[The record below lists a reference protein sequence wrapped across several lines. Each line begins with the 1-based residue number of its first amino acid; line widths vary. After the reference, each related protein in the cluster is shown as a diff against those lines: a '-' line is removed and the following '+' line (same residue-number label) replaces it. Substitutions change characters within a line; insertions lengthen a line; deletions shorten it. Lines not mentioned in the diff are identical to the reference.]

1 MSFLVVGKALVFIFV
16 TSCSLIMLRVFTS
29 VKLWLSGSVWR
40 VLCQRD
46 PQSIRR
52 RIITAAYGHVL
63 LKPQPR
69 PPFWVFHHFAQR
81 SLDRVVGESGQM
93 WSESDFNAWV
103 WLFMVDPLCSLG
115 PVQPQHAACGFGQG
129 VEGRAALCTA
139 ALCTRAHTP
148 QKCRQS
154 LCAELNTRKRHRLSV
169 NHIKLLKSATSEEF
183 VLFPWSSVSQKN
195 NSPTDRHKSLALG
208 LRCFHEF
215 KRSPKHW
222 DLQRWYLK
230 PDSDLGRLDS
240 FRLKQLETLI
250 KCFSFSYFHPP
261 SFHSGSIVLQC
272 SYSWNALS
280 ALKRKQTET
289 VTKKTTSIVLVKSRP
304 KSSHEKVVFKEK
316 QRI

>member
-1 MSFLVVGKALVFIFV
+1 MSSSNLSHGLHFGFSTI
-16 TSCSLIMLRVFTS
+16 S
-29 VKLWLSGSVWR
+29 LSGVWTELLVKAARCDLSPTLMPEFDCLWWTPSAPSDQCSRSMLPVVLVRVWR
-40 VLCQRD
+40 AGQ
-46 PQSIRR
+46 
-52 RIITAAYGHVL
+52 
-63 LKPQPR
+63 
-69 PPFWVFHHFAQR
+69 HFAPR
-81 SLDRVVGESGQM
+81 R
-93 WSESDFNAWV
+93 
-103 WLFMVDPLCSLG
+103 
-115 PVQPQHAACGFGQG
+115 
-129 VEGRAALCTA
+129 
-139 ALCTRAHTP
+139 TRAHTP

-169 NHIKLLKSATSEEF
+169 NHIKLLTSATSEEF